1 MRFISATYVFD
12 GKQFLNDNP
21 VLVLDDNNCFVEYI
35 RRKKIKHPEIEHY
48 EGILCPGFVNAH
60 CHLELS
66 HMKGVILEKSGLLN
80 FAKEIITKRR
90 SFSKEDIQSAIVSAD
105 KFMWENGIV
114 AVGDISNTVDSFDV
128 KQKSP
133 IFYHTFLELIGFDP
147 EQAEYVFAMGKELQR
162 GASRADLKNSL
173 VPHAPYSVSEPL
185 LEKISSDV
193 RDTKYPL
200 SIHNQE
206 HADEDLFFKSK
217 EGIFTELYE
226 FLRMNISF
234 FQAGKASSLQSY
246 LPHLSPAK
254 NLLLVHNTF
263 TKKDDI
269 VWAKRFHEDLYWC
282 LCPNANLYIENIVP
296 NLKNFMDENCKTV
309 IGTDSLASNKS
320 LSMVSEINALLKNF
334 NWVRIA
340 DTLKWATYNGA
351 ESLGIED
358 KFGSF
363 IKGKNTGINH
373 LNYTPDKLIFG
384 GKLA

>member
-1 MRFISATYVFD
+1 MNDKPILI
-12 GKQFLNDNP
+12 LNDS
-21 VLVLDDNNCFVEYI
+21 NCFVEYAK
-35 RRKKIKHPEIEHY
+35 RKTIEKSKIEHY
-48 EGILCPGFVNAH
+48 DGIICPGFVNAH

-66 HMKGVILEKSGLLN
+66 HMKGLIAEKSGLLN

-90 SFSKEDIQSAIVSAD
+90 AFQKEEIQSAIVNAD
-105 KFMWENGIV
+105 KFMWENGTV

-133 IFYHTFLELIGFDP
+133 LFYHTFLELIGFDP

-173 VPHAPYSVSEPL
+173 VPHAPYSVSDAL
-185 LEKISSDV
+185 MEKISSDV
-193 RDTKYPL
+193 RDTKFPL

-226 FLRMNISF
+226 FLKINISHF
-234 FQAGKASSLQSY
+234 ESGKPSSLQSY

-263 TKKDDI
+263 TKKEDI
-269 VWAKRFHEDLYWC
+269 KWAKRFHEELFWC
-282 LCPNANLYIENIVP
+282 LCPNANLYIENILP
-296 NLKNFMDENCKTV
+296 NLKNFVEENCKMV

-334 NWVRIA
+334 NWVQIA
-340 DTLKWATYNGA
+340 DVLKWATYNGA
-351 ESLGIED
+351 EALGIEN
-358 KFGSF
+358 KFGTF
-363 IKGKNTGINH
+363 IKGKNAGINH
-373 LNYTPDKLIFG
+373 LSYTPDKLIFE